1 MAERK
6 DENLRELFEDF
17 VGPEQ
22 AKQAAE
28 DIQRVEQMLEEN
40 PAPEPSEEVQWQIK
54 ERICQALEKKR
65 KSRRYWMPAYRAVA
79 VAAVIIFV
87 FVVSIELFKKPTEVS
102 HEGPRI
108 YTAAIPAEVWE
119 GSNIIEDDAELS
131 VLSAEIAQIEDE
143 YFTVQ
148 LGQGYGNGKDSL
160 TELELE
166 LMDIDSE
173 FWERI
178 EI

>member
-6 DENLRELFEDF
+6 EENLRELFENF
-17 VGPEQ
+17 VGAEQ
-22 AKQAAE
+22 AEQAAE
-28 DIQRVEQMLEEN
+28 DIRRVDKMLEEN
-40 PAPEPSEEVQWQIK
+40 PAPEPTEELRWQIK
-54 ERICQALEKKR
+54 ERICQSLEKR
-65 KSRRYWMPAYRAVA
+65 KAKRYWMPAYRAVA

-87 FVVSIELFKKPTEVS
+87 FMVSLELFKRPIDVSKPELIS
-102 HEGPRI
+102 
-108 YTAAIPAEVWE
+108 YAAAIPPEVWD
-119 GSNIIEDDAELS
+119 GSNIIEDDAELA
-131 VLSAEIAQIEDE
+131 VLSAEIEQVEDE
-143 YFTVQ
+143 FLTVQ
-148 LGQGYGNGKDSL
+148 LGQGYDNGKDNL